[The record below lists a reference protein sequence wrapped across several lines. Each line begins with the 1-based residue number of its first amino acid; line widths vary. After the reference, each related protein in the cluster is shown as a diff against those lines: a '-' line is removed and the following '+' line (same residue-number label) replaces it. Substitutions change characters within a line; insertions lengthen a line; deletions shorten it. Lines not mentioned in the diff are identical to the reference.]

1 MNIRPIILCGGYG
14 TRLWPESRQN
24 YPKQFLT
31 LIKQKSLF
39 EITLDRFKDKKI
51 FSEPIIITNLKY
63 KFYIKDI
70 LKNFSFKTTLLLEP
84 SSQGTAASIY
94 MASKICH
101 DNEILL
107 FVPSDHL
114 IKNYK
119 QLNKEILKISKKLPD
134 DKIITFGIK
143 PEYPSTGFGYIETE
157 KILQKGSELLKVK
170 GFFEKPNLYKAK
182 ISSNRKT
189 FLECRYVYVSS

>member
-14 TRLWPESRQN
+14 TRLWRRNRQN
-24 YPKQFLT
+24 YPQTIFNFNKT
-31 LIKQKSLF
+31 KISF
-39 EITLDRFKDKKI
+39 EITLERFKNKKI
-51 FSEPIIITNLKY
+51 FNEPIIITNLKY

-70 LKNFSFKTTLLLEP
+70 LKKFSFKTTLLLEP

-101 DNEILL
+101 ENEILL

-114 IKNYK
+114 IQNYK

-157 KILQKGSELLKVK
+157 KFYKKGL
-170 GFFEKPNLYKAK
+170 NY
-182 ISSNRKT
+182 
-189 FLECRYVYVSS
+189 

>member
-70 LKNFSFKTTLLLEP
+70 LKNFSFKTTLF
-84 SSQGTAASIY
+84 
-94 MASKICH
+94 
-101 DNEILL
+101 N
-107 FVPSDHL
+107 
-114 IKNYK
+114 
-119 QLNKEILKISKKLPD
+119 
-134 DKIITFGIK
+134 
-143 PEYPSTGFGYIETE
+143 
-157 KILQKGSELLKVK
+157 
-170 GFFEKPNLYKAK
+170 
-182 ISSNRKT
+182 
-189 FLECRYVYVSS
+189 

>member
-101 DNEILL
+101 ETKFYFL
-107 FVPSDHL
+107 PSDHL

-134 DKIITFGIK
+134 DKIITF
-143 PEYPSTGFGYIETE
+143 
-157 KILQKGSELLKVK
+157 
-170 GFFEKPNLYKAK
+170 
-182 ISSNRKT
+182 
-189 FLECRYVYVSS
+189 